1 MADIDLPS
9 DYVAYPESHVLIAG
23 HFLVKD
29 TYQTK
34 RQAGMNDWLITFT
47 LDGEGYFKTGDEHIK
62 CTQGDVTILRPTVP
76 HQYGTSRGKT
86 WHFYW
91 AHFSPEL
98 FETNYLSDKRLVNL
112 TIENEYIRNRI
123 NQSFEKLIQDYRER
137 QRYWYE
143 LCELS
148 LKEILLLIAQRQEQ
162 ALDSRIEEV
171 LHILSKQ
178 MKDSISINKLAK
190 SVNLSPSRLSHLFKE
205 NVGHSI
211 LDTLKQMRLNQ
222 AALLLEHTDR
232 SASEIAYEVGY
243 QNYNYFAIHF
253 RKRYGVSP
261 REYKKILRLIEPNYW
276 SY

>member
-1 MADIDLPS
+1 MADIDLRS

-23 HFLVKD
+23 HFHVKD

-34 RQAGMNDWLITFT
+34 RQAGMDDWLITFT
-47 LDGEGYFKTGDEHIK
+47 LDGEGYFKTYDEHII

-86 WHFYW
+86 WHFFW
-91 AHFSPEL
+91 IHFSPEL
-98 FETNYLSDKRLVNL
+98 FETNYLSDKDLVNL
-112 TIENEYIRNRI
+112 SIEHEYIHTRI
-123 NQSFEKLIQDYRER
+123 NKSFEKLIQDYRER
-137 QRYWYE
+137 QKYWYE

-148 LKEILLLIAQRQEQ
+148 LKEILLLISQRQEQ
-162 ALDSRIEEV
+162 TFDPRIEEV
-171 LHILSKQ
+171 VHILSKQ
-178 MKDSISINKLAK
+178 MKDSISIKELAK
-190 SVNLSPSRLSHLFKE
+190 RVNLSPSRLSHLFKE
-205 NVGHSI
+205 NVGLSI

-232 SASEIAYEVGY
+232 SAAEIAYEVGY

-261 REYKKILRLIEPNYW
+261 REYKKNPPTNRT
-276 SY
+276 

>member
-23 HFLVKD
+23 HFHVKD

-47 LDGEGYFKTGDEHIK
+47 LDGEGYFKTGDEHII

-86 WHFYW
+86 WHFFW

-148 LKEILLLIAQRQEQ
+148 LKEILLLIAQRQVQ

-178 MKDSISINKLAK
+178 MKDSISIKELAK

-261 REYKKILRLIEPNYW
+261 RQYTEHSIDINKK
-276 SY
+276 SSK